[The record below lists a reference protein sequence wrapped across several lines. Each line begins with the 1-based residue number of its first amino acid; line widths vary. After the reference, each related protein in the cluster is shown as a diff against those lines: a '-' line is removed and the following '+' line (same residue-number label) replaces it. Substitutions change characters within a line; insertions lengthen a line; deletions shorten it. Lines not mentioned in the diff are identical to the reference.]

1 MTRGRG
7 QRAGP
12 GSGWLRRAAR
22 VIVAATLAVAFDAA
36 AATSASAAAMPM
48 GHCTTTSGV
57 VVVVDFGHWGGP
69 LLRSCGS
76 TPTTGY
82 ALLNQGGWQT
92 AGTEHDG
99 PGFICRI
106 GYAGYDGGT
115 ELPPPAQQSCVQTP
129 PAGAYWAFWVAG
141 PGQATW
147 SYSSLGPMSTDPQP
161 GSVELWIFG
170 GTSLSGTAGSAVPTF
185 SPGSVRAL
193 NSAPAGVAPAS
204 PDPATAAARAAATR
218 SARPSPHV
226 TSSAVQAAPAATPSA
241 ARVVLDAPPAAAS
254 AHVSHGS
261 PAPALITLVIVV
273 LLAAGGITAAARRPR
288 RER

>member
-1 MTRGRG
+1 MTRRPGRRAGRG
-7 QRAGP
+7 
-12 GSGWLRRAAR
+12 WLPRAAG
-22 VIVAATLAVAFDAA
+22 VILAAALAVAFDAA

-48 GHCTTTSGV
+48 GDCTTTSGV
-57 VVVVDFGHWGGP
+57 VVVVDFAHWGGP
-69 LLRSCGS
+69 VLRSCGS

-106 GYAGYDGGT
+106 GYAGYDAGT
-115 ELPPPAQQSCVQTP
+115 EFPSPAQQPCVQTP

-141 PGQATW
+141 PGQASW
-147 SYSSLGPMSTDPQP
+147 SYSSLGPMGTDPQP

-170 GTSLSGTAGSAVPTF
+170 GTNLGGTAGSAVPAF
-185 SPGSVRAL
+185 SPGSVRAV

-204 PDPATAAARAAATR
+204 ADPTTAPARAAATR
-218 SARPSPHV
+218 TARPSPHV
-226 TSSAVQAAPAATPSA
+226 TSSAVQVVPAGPAPAAP
-241 ARVVLDAPPAAAS
+241 VVLTAPPAVAAS
-254 AHVSHGS
+254 THVGHGS
-261 PAPALITLVIVV
+261 PAPALITLAIVV
-273 LLAAGGITAAARRPR
+273 LLAIGGITAAARRPR